1 MPERRPRQ
9 HRQLNEARM
18 TVQGMKIEFDKEI
31 ERLDK
36 PQTQIKFEMKTLT
49 T

>member
-1 MPERRPRQ
+1 MPGRRPRQ
-9 HRQLNEARM
+9 NRQLNEARM
-18 TVQGMKIEFDKEI
+18 TIQGMKIEFDKEI

-36 PQTQIKFEMKTLT
+36 TQTQIKFEMKTLT